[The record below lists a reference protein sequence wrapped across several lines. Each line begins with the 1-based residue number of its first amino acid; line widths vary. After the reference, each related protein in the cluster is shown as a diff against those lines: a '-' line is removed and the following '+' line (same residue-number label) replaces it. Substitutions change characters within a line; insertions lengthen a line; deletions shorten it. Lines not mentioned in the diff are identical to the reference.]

1 MSATSEPPA
10 PAILTDLTTDEFG
23 DMNLWI
29 GKGQQYR
36 NVPNYVS
43 DELCR
48 RTSALPTV
56 TSLLPPPSLPVLLLL
71 DFAIPPITRPIQ
83 GVNPKDIFSC
93 NNATHTSSE
102 CLQLPFPSR
111 DLLNMLRAHSGQAM
125 LDGKISIQHWEKRG
139 IFLPFDALGAWALI
153 VEVDTAKRAWS
164 DALMWVDEQRDNIP
178 AQSISRVMTLLRT
191 VPWKD
196 HIKGLGSGLSITDM
210 ATFLSPEWLSDTH
223 LDTMVNAAVHFHHE
237 SLSRMV
243 PHTEIVQSDFAAHI
257 LTSPL
262 LETTPI
268 THDYMNKAPQS
279 VIRLGSIISSCS
291 TDIRVVAVAFSPPG
305 HWACLLIDFQAR
317 TIAWGDSMRRDPPA
331 GFEKRLRTWLGLFC
345 PQNQFS
351 ALQQLPCA
359 CQTDAYSC
367 GVITINTMKHHVFGD
382 KLWTKSSRE
391 RLRVSEFLSILEFSE
406 SHRIPL
412 SMITEPTTD
421 VDVVPLPPAASVL
434 PSPSH
439 ATDMSTSDLSTS
451 IPSSPLV
458 LPTAKNIKRSLS
470 PSNLSATPARKKHP
484 RTLAYPPAVT
494 QAQDGKQAQVRITVP
509 TGTSKQ
515 ALSKRKANESIHNG
529 TFVRDMK
536 RWNKYK
542 KKLAELDPEF
552 EVDES
557 NPSRVRYVKH
567 SVCGGWYLMAAP
579 YEKER
584 FKQHVKDCS
593 YSTSMGSMKTLER
606 FGVVVLPAST
616 CSNGSSTP
624 SQSSSPSESSTPTSE
639 SLPCPGLTERDS
651 IYLRQYFTR
660 TSVASAG
667 GTDLH
672 TIARSLFSDEFK
684 NLSSD
689 KKELVRLKQ
698 KQTHCWSVDH
708 LMKTVHALGKKPC
721 EGDAQTASDGSL
733 EPCKACKALLTL
745 PAFKKAI
752 MRKPAPNEN
761 RGYIPHIYQPA
772 EIGKMYSLGFSE
784 LINGTSSHSETLTH
798 FVGQVVA
805 GNFDDK
811 PVFLDLVQVI
821 TGQAERRVQ
830 GRGLQ
835 NMKYPPAFD
844 DWCHELLCIRPE
856 AYRSFR
862 QEFAGRTERSFL
874 DKRSKSPGFRQG
886 ISPQVLERA
895 LKYLEDYR
903 YPVNAPLALSV
914 DDTKLLPAFRPYYD
928 KHEDKWF
935 LVGNAGNPLEIADV
949 NTLASQIERSRGLL
963 ATKLRLWVLQI
974 PLPHV
979 PPLILAVIPLASST
993 DATALAD
1000 MEQHLLD
1007 ILLASEKSLC
1017 IISLGSD
1024 GSVIEREARRI
1035 LVHNG
1040 FAKAIRHTIPH
1051 PNSPQ
1056 SEAIKI
1062 SLLYVHGRY
1071 IAVTQDP
1078 KHCHKTGRNNLFSGA
1093 RLLILGN
1100 FPIYYEQIQSLASK
1114 DNSPLYW
1121 RDVDRLD
1128 RQDDRA
1134 AARLFSAPFLQYCV
1148 SQHGS
1153 ANLGLPI
1160 YLFVIGELI
1169 DAYENR
1175 NIPHAERVKMV
1186 LRMLFFK
1193 EMWKSFLQRSGYPE
1207 NRYFISA
1214 AADDIIDILVEGL
1227 IGLVFIHRDHLDT
1240 VFPLLPWMH
1249 GSEANK
1255 HIFGLLR
1262 SLIPDFTML
1271 DVLRMIP
1278 KLNVRLMA
1286 ACKAKNIKTDFRRTA
1301 AGYSHTYF
1309 DAGDIPLGIL
1319 SEFPSDHEITQAS
1332 VLAFDE
1338 ASTLWDILGYYHAS
1352 GHTPVSLHQ
1361 TITESATCTPVPDE
1375 DGDSL
1380 DEPEDTPSQAPD
1392 RRALQDA
1399 LDSSNQ
1405 LSGLDSQAQARLNEY
1420 TYAAA
1425 CLNFADQ
1432 ERIESLPD
1440 GDPNMQA
1447 ELMQRVLEI
1456 LMEVENLTPA
1466 EHTLVQDNLTNIGS
1480 HSIGSSTG
1488 ISGQPSTLDPTMESE
1503 SFSELSTLVHMRFKH
1518 QSEEEASSVRVA
1530 RTGGSQ
1536 GLGKV
1541 ASSDSHKLP
1550 FSHKLKAAASPDSER
1565 QQLSQKINEIVKA
1578 SSELA
1583 QTGSTGLNRRN
1594 RWTTE
1599 KAAAGSFL
1607 AGSDSMASGN
1617 TANAQAAA
1625 RRSANGIVKLRAN
1638 AFAPLKNTE
1647 SLASAK
1653 IGLLVSLTNGCFGL
1667 AVVDDNLVLVEVL
1680 TMYEKSGAKNA
1691 KHSWTS
1697 STTSIGAL
1705 SYLAVRCYQHI
1716 RQRQFRTMECMAT
1729 RTMRFAHLS
1738 SLAFLCI
1745 VPPSMVRRSTAS
1757 HFLELLPGPFENI
1770 FQGLNSDSQA
1780 VLTAVRGL
1788 LRPSRRNRMTRDFS
1802 DVCRAQKSTHVM
1814 SISGARP
1821 LPGTMSTYEARIG
1834 VSNSS
1839 PCRYDTNTAPQ
1850 CCDINAAL
1858 QRYDAAMPTQH
1869 HGATTPTQRYSAAT
1883 SMQRCNTT
1891 TLQRC
1896 NTDAA
1901 PRRYDTDTAP
1911 RRYDTDVAPQCCDIN
1926 TAPQHYDAATPTRHH
1941 GATTPTQRRSAMT
1954 PTQRHSAATS
1964 TQRRNATTLQHC
1976 NTNAAPWRY
1985 DTNTA
1990 PRCYDTDVA
1999 LQRYDAN
2006 AGPQCHN
2013 TDTALQRYDTDT
2025 DTKGSDVHGFRG
2037 RPS

>member
-451 IPSSPLV
+451 IPS
-458 LPTAKNIKRSLS
+458 T
-470 PSNLSATPARKKHP
+470 
-484 RTLAYPPAVT
+484 VT

-886 ISPQVLERA
+886 ISPQHSDHTMISM
-895 LKYLEDYR
+895 KT
-903 YPVNAPLALSV
+903 SG
-914 DDTKLLPAFRPYYD
+914 
-928 KHEDKWF
+928 F

-1051 PNSPQ
+1051 PHSPQ

-1432 ERIESLPD
+1432 ERINSPIIIVNHFRMETPTCKLK
-1440 GDPNMQA
+1440 
-1447 ELMQRVLEI
+1447 LMQRVLEI

-1518 QSEEEASSVRVA
+1518 QSEEEASSSKLVL
-1530 RTGGSQ
+1530 SW
-1536 GLGKV
+1536 
-1541 ASSDSHKLP
+1541 HKL
-1550 FSHKLKAAASPDSER
+1550 E
-1565 QQLSQKINEIVKA
+1565 
-1578 SSELA
+1578 
-1583 QTGSTGLNRRN
+1583 STGLNRRN

-1745 VPPSMVRRSTAS
+1745 VPPSM
-1757 HFLELLPGPFENI
+1757 
-1770 FQGLNSDSQA
+1770 
-1780 VLTAVRGL
+1780 
-1788 LRPSRRNRMTRDFS
+1788 MTRDFS
-1802 DVCRAQKSTHVM
+1802 DRSGTKVHPCHEYFPVPGHCR
-1814 SISGARP
+1814 
-1821 LPGTMSTYEARIG
+1821 
-1834 VSNSS
+1834 VSNSYAM
-1839 PCRYDTNTAPQ
+1839 PPQRYDTNTAPQ